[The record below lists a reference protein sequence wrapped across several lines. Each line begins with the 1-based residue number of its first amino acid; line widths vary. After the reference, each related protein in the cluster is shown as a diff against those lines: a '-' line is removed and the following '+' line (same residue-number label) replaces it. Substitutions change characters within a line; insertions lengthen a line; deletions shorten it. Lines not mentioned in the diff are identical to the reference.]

1 MTLSYCIFPAIFP
14 DVLLVFGALLLF
26 LIIVDIFVVIF
37 LIYLR
42 YGKKKDPDE
51 VSKIR
56 TSVIKW
62 AATRENLSL
71 GFSAKRVSKQYPQLH
86 RLARKLKLY
95 L

>member
-1 MTLSYCIFPAIFP
+1 M
-14 DVLLVFGALLLF
+14 LLVFGALLLF

-51 VSKIR
+51 VSKIK

-62 AATRENLSL
+62 AVTRENLSL
-71 GFSAKRVSKQYPQLH
+71 GFSTKRVSNQSPQLH
-86 RLARKLKLY
+86 RLAIKLKFY
-95 L
+95 V

>member
-51 VSKIR
+51 VSKI
-56 TSVIKW
+56 
-62 AATRENLSL
+62 
-71 GFSAKRVSKQYPQLH
+71 
-86 RLARKLKLY
+86 
-95 L
+95 